1 MRLLRLLPRLA
12 LVLAVVFSM
21 AACGKAAS
29 RADFV
34 GKWKSS
40 KLETPLHLYENGEWE
55 IKKEDGGVLQ
65 FGVWQYTDGR
75 IIWSVKVDGQ
85 IMHDPN
91 KVLSVKPKEFS
102 LAERGG
108 TTVFKRLE

>member
-1 MRLLRLLPRLA
+1 MRLLRFLRLLA
-12 LVLAVVFSM
+12 LALALAFSA
-21 AACGKAAS
+21 AACGKAATQ
-29 RADFV
+29 ADFV

-40 KLETPLHLYENGEWE
+40 KLETPLYLYETGEWE

-65 FGVWQYTDGR
+65 FGVWQYTEGR
-75 IIWSVKVDGQ
+75 LIWSVKVGGQ
-85 IMHDPN
+85 IVHDPN

-108 TTVFKRLE
+108 TTVFQRLE